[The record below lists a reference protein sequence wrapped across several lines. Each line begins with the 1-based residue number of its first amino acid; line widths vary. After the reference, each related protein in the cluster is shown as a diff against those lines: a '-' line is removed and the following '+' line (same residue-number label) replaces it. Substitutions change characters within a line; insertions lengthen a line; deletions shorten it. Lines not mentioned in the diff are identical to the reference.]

1 MSDIPYEMVRGEFEL
16 PFDFR
21 DYQAE
26 TLNELAPLPHAGYYL
41 DPGLGKTAVSSASA
55 LYRRLFRIKHQT
67 IVVIPPIL
75 FATWVRWFKLLPEV
89 SFMCYRGTPKER
101 KAMRFNADFIIM
113 SLPIFKR
120 DFDRLCDEFSNRDV
134 SVIVDEATSLKNS
147 GSGNHDMVFSF
158 TTDRD
163 LMLLTG
169 TPISSPA
176 DVYAYT
182 KLLRTKRY
190 RNLTHF
196 ENLHVEARDFWGS
209 VTKWRGLDYLAES
222 LSLNAVRILKEDVLN
237 LPGVL
242 YTPVFYELD
251 PKHYALYR
259 ELAEE
264 QLLEFEDGSKLD
276 ATETN
281 RLYHA
286 LQQVVLNWDHFG
298 DDLKLKS
305 AGEELAEQIL
315 DEIGTG
321 KLLIFANYRMT
332 NRKLI
337 KSLAKYGAVGAYGE
351 LTQKQQEA
359 NVQRFIDDPT
369 CRVFVANSKSAGYG
383 IDGLQQ
389 VCSDILILEE
399 PTVPRDFHQAVA
411 RLDRIGQEKKVHVRI
426 AVAERTIQVR
436 LHQQLIDKDHLVNRV
451 QRGTQDLRDALYGN

>member
-1 MSDIPYEMVRGEFEL
+1 MSDIPYDMVRSQFEL

-21 DYQAE
+21 DYQAD
-26 TLNELAPLPHAGYYL
+26 TLNELAPKPHAGYYL
-41 DPGLGKTAVSSASA
+41 DPGLGKTAVSSAAA
-55 LYRRLFRIKHQT
+55 LYRRLFRLKHQT

-75 FATWVRWFKLLPEV
+75 FATWVRWFKLLPGV

-120 DFDRLCDEFSNRDV
+120 DFDRLCDEFSNRDA
-134 SVIVDEATSLKNS
+134 SVIVDEATSVKNS
-147 GSGNHDMVFSF
+147 GSGNHEMVFSF
-158 TTDRD
+158 TIDRD

-190 RNLTHF
+190 RNLAHF

-222 LSLNAVRILKEDVLN
+222 LSLNAVRILKEDVLD
-237 LPGVL
+237 LPGVI

-251 PKHYALYR
+251 AKHYALYR

-264 QLLEFEDGSKLD
+264 QLLEFKDGSKID
-276 ATETN
+276 ATATN

-286 LQQVVLNWDHFG
+286 LQQVVLNWDYFG
-298 DDLKLKS
+298 DDPKLRS

-359 NVQRFIDDPT
+359 NVQRFTADPK
-369 CRVFVANSKSAGYG
+369 CRVFVANARSAGYG

-399 PTVPRDFHQAVA
+399 PTLPRDFHQAVA
-411 RLDRIGQEKKVHVRI
+411 RLDRLGQEKKVHVRI
-426 AVAERTIQVR
+426 AIAEKTVQVR
-436 LHQQLIDKDHLVNRV
+436 LHKQLIDKDHLVNRV